1 MKALFGPTCGRCGY
15 TYRPKG
21 KSVLIFENADG
32 KYAACQTCI
41 EELGDLKEKRK
52 PKKVIDDF
60 INSFKIQ

>member
-1 MKALFGPTCGRCGY
+1 MKAVFRPACGRCGY
-15 TYRPKG
+15 TYGPKG

-41 EELGDLKEKRK
+41 EELGDLEEKGE
-52 PKKVIDDF
+52 PKKIIDDF